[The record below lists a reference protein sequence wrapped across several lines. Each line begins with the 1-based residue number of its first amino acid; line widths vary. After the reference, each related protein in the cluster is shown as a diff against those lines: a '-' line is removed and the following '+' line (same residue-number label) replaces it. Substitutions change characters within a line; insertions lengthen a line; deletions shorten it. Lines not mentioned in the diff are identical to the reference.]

1 MPVCKHYL
9 VKPCNA
15 SMKRVNIIGPRENN
29 GEIEALWNV
38 FPKKHTTNQYC
49 NKVFWTPSTIL
60 HSTKQQYLV
69 HLKFTALGHL
79 TSLCPIFSLFRRSIL
94 TFNLLHSHA
103 NGGLV
108 TSTSVMTLE
117 MLPLT
122 NVLAPQSIK
131 EHYIPEPLSASA
143 KEAWPQ
149 IFLQLK
155 RSLYLQSF
163 QTALTNTREQM
174 GEDGSARTWT

>member
-38 FPKKHTTNQYC
+38 FPKTHINIVTRSFGLQA
-49 NKVFWTPSTIL
+49 PS
-60 HSTKQQYLV
+60 STQQQYLV

-94 TFNLLHSHA
+94 TFSSLHSHA
-103 NGGLV
+103 DGGLV
-108 TSTSVMTLE
+108 TSTPVMTLE

-122 NVLAPQSIK
+122 NVLAPRSIK
-131 EHYIPEPLSASA
+131 ELYVQEPLSASA

-155 RSLYLQSF
+155 RSLYLQTF
-163 QTALTNTREQM
+163 QRALTNIREQM
-174 GEDGSARTWT
+174 GEDGSEWTWT

>member
-15 SMKRVNIIGPRENN
+15 SMKWVNIIGPRENN
-29 GEIEALWNV
+29 GEIEALWSV
-38 FPKKHTTNQYC
+38 FPKNTQQINTVTRSFGLQA
-49 NKVFWTPSTIL
+49 PS
-60 HSTKQQYLV
+60 STQQQYLV

-79 TSLCPIFSLFRRSIL
+79 TSPCPIFSLFRRSTL

-103 NGGLV
+103 DSKLV

-117 MLPLT
+117 MLLT

-131 EHYIPEPLSASA
+131 ELYVQEPPPASA
-143 KEAWPQ
+143 KEARPQ

-174 GEDGSARTWT
+174 GEDGSERTWT